1 MGRDIR
7 PGVEKPLWGLS
18 SYGPAKLEPNLIS
31 GLDMSFE
38 ELRVN
43 AVMALQNNT
52 VAEYVRGRL
61 FHIFHS
67 TGRLV
72 EREDGV

>member
-1 MGRDIR
+1 MGKDLR

-52 VAEYVRGRL
+52 VAEYVRLHSFR
-61 FHIFHS
+61 IFPSHW
-67 TGRLV
+67 TIR
-72 EREDGV
+72 

>member
-1 MGRDIR
+1 MGKDIR

-43 AVMALQNNT
+43 AVIALQNNT
-52 VAEYVRGRL
+52 VAEYVRHHSSRT
-61 FHIFHS
+61 FHYI
-67 TGRLV
+67 
-72 EREDGV
+72 GVTR

>member
-43 AVMALQNNT
+43 AVTALQNNT
-52 VAEYVRGRL
+52 VAEYVRHHSFR
-61 FHIFHS
+61 IFHS

-72 EREDGV
+72 EHEDRV